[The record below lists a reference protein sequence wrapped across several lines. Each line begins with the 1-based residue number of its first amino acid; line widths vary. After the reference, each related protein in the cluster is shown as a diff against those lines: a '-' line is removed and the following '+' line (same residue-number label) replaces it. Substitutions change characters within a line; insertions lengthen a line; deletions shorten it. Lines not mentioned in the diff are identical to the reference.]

1 MVPGTGRSPPADDP
15 CFYTAGALA
24 LPLGDNLPAC
34 PLWRNLGR
42 LDDVAGVV
50 RGSCFRPASSES
62 SGGVPVA
69 VEATRQKLPCYKARL
84 VVIRRETL
92 EDRPAV
98 DALTSAAFGQPGRSE
113 PPPETVLIRA
123 LRRDSGWIE
132 KLSLVAVRGERVVG
146 HVVCTRG
153 WVGEVAALGLG
164 PISVLPTY
172 QRRGTGHALMH
183 AIIAAADAAGEPL
196 IALLGDPHFY
206 RRFGF
211 VEASRLGVV
220 APHPGWGSHF
230 QIRTLTDCPPSVAG
244 TFRYAAPFADI

>member
-1 MVPGTGRSPPADDP
+1 VPPYSFSSPAVSLSGSERPD
-15 CFYTAGALA
+15 ALA
-24 LPLGDNLPAC
+24 
-34 PLWRNLGR
+34 
-42 LDDVAGVV
+42 
-50 RGSCFRPASSES
+50 
-62 SGGVPVA
+62 
-69 VEATRQKLPCYKARL
+69 ATLQRLPCYKARL

-98 DALTSAAFGQPGRSE
+98 DAVTSAAFGPPGSGQ

-123 LRRDSGWIE
+123 LRRDAGWIE
-132 KLSLVAVRGERVVG
+132 KLSLVAVRDARIVG

-172 QRRGTGHALMH
+172 QRQGTGHALMH
-183 AIIAAADAAGEPL
+183 AIIAAAEAVGEPL

-211 VEASRLGVV
+211 VEASRLGVA

-230 QIRTLTDCPPSVAG
+230 QVRTLTDFRSSVTG
-244 TFRYAAPFADI
+244 MFRYAAPFADL